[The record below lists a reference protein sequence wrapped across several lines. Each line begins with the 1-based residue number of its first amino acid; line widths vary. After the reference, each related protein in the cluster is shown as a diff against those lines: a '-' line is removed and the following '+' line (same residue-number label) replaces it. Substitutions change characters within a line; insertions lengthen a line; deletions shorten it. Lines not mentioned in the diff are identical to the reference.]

1 MVGASFE
8 EIAAEASAAV
18 QREIDKQLQEVTPSI
33 TRALKDGAAAL
44 TKANTALVAVRG
56 RVQRYR
62 FAILFLLTLCA
73 LEGGCLA
80 ALLFRH

>member
-33 TRALKDGAAAL
+33 TRALKDGAEFMAL
-44 TKANTALVAVRG
+44 SLIVSRG
-56 RVQRYR
+56 Q
-62 FAILFLLTLCA
+62 
-73 LEGGCLA
+73 GPS
-80 ALLFRH
+80 